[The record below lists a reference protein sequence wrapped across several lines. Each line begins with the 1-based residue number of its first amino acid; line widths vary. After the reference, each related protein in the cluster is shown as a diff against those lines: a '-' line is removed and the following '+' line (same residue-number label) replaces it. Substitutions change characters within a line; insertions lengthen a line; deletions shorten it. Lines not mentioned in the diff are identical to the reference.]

1 MIEEGAYSCQTLTK
15 KLKTG
20 STLPEQTGT
29 SSSHG
34 SSTDASSCQ
43 TLTEKFKADSTLP
56 KQTGTISSHGSSS
69 TGKTT
74 EISVET
80 M

>member
-34 SSTDASSCQ
+34 SS
-43 TLTEKFKADSTLP
+43 
-56 KQTGTISSHGSSS
+56 S

-74 EISVET
+74 EISVEI

>member
-1 MIEEGAYSCQTLTK
+1 LTEEGASSCQTLTK

-20 STLPEQTGT
+20 STLPKQTGT

-43 TLTEKFKADSTLP
+43 TLTEKSGTQVTLADFAILFRSFGFHVD
-56 KQTGTISSHGSSS
+56 KDF
-69 TGKTT
+69 
-74 EISVET
+74 
-80 M
+80 